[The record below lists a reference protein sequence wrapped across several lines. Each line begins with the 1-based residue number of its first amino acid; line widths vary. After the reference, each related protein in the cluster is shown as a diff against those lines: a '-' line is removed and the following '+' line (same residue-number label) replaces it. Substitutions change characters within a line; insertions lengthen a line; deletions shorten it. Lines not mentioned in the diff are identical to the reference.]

1 MLKDALNAVKNY
13 VPWNVWMIM
22 YYLWSL
28 SKFSGWSVVRVWG
41 VWGSSFFILANN
53 LWPFFSSS
61 CVKNLMPV
69 FKWMQQSLALYSIL
83 WEQAGK
89 CHWFNSVLCLYY
101 FCRVLLNTYWLCCFL
116 LIYFF
121 APYNFAA
128 LLDSN
133 GKTFLKVLTSMNS
146 WQEKWWLSGS
156 EMGG

>member
-1 MLKDALNAVKNY
+1 MLKDALNAVKKH

-22 YYLWSL
+22 YSLWSL

-53 LWPFFSSS
+53 LWAFFSSS
-61 CVKNLMPV
+61 CVKNLMSV
-69 FKWMQQSLALYSIL
+69 SKWMQQSLGLYSIL

-101 FCRVLLNTYWLCCFL
+101 FCRVLLNSYWLCCFFAD
-116 LIYFF
+116 FF
-121 APYNFAA
+121 CFIQLCSTFRQQWQNFAKSPDFQEQ
-128 LLDSN
+128 LE
-133 GKTFLKVLTSMNS
+133 GKR
-146 WQEKWWLSGS
+146 WLSGS